1 MPRPVLLPIL
11 LLAALYVALAVLYA
25 VRTPAWQAP
34 DEPAHYNYVA
44 QVAAFGCCPVIEDG
58 DWDNAY
64 LETLKANEFAP
75 DLLANLPAIEY
86 EDHQPPLYYL
96 LLTPF
101 YTLSSGNLVVL
112 RIVTAF
118 IGLTVVLYTY
128 IIATLVM
135 PNRRGVAFAAAAFV
149 ALLPQFL
156 GITASVNNDAL
167 AWSLIGLAL
176 IGTRV
181 YLRFERRGV
190 GDEVGLGVLVGLA
203 LVTKV
208 STIFL
213 LGVVPVAIL
222 LRWLRTRA
230 ENLELKP
237 QRRRERRGETSTQE
251 RTNVEEHSSAS
262 FAPLRFD
269 QLLLR
274 WIAFLIPALL
284 IAGVWWARNSA
295 TYGFPDVFGLAAHD
309 RVVVGQQRTADLI
322 ALVGTGEYLNRAFT
336 TTFQSFF
343 GQLGWMA
350 LPLPMWAYIG
360 IGVLLLLA
368 IGGWGMGWLA
378 RERHTERNPVQRDMA
393 LVLALVGVLA
403 LAQYVYYNTEFVQF
417 QGRYLFTGII
427 PFALLLAGGLD
438 GWLRWAAA
446 RGVLA
451 RYGRWRP
458 YALAAVIF
466 LFVPLNL
473 WLLWR
478 VIPGLAPGI

>member
-1 MPRPVLLPIL
+1 
-11 LLAALYVALAVLYA
+11 
-25 VRTPAWQAP
+25 
-34 DEPAHYNYVA
+34 DEPAHYNYIA

-64 LETLKANEFAP
+64 LETLKANQFAP
-75 DLLANLPAIEY
+75 DLLTNLPAVEY

-101 YTLSSGNLVVL
+101 YTLSNGSLTVL
-112 RIVTAF
+112 RIVTVFMA
-118 IGLTVVLYTY
+118 LTVVLYTY
-128 IIATLVM
+128 IVTTLVM

-156 GITASVNNDAL
+156 GITGSVNNDAL

-176 IGTRV
+176 IGALV

-222 LRWLRTRA
+222 LRWLRQPSPPTPPSA
-230 ENLELKP
+230 LHSVVP
-237 QRRRERRGETSTQE
+237 QGEGRIGRRDGEDAK
-251 RTNVEEHSSAS
+251 HDSSAPLHPR
-262 FAPLRFD
+262 APALKNLRS
-269 QLLLR
+269 LLLR
-274 WIAFLIPALL
+274 WVAFLIPALL
-284 IAGVWWARNSA
+284 IAGVWWGRNIV

-309 RVVVGQQRTADLI
+309 RVVVGQLRTADLI
-322 ALVGTGEYLNRAFT
+322 DQLGTGEYLSRAFT

-343 GQLGWMA
+343 GQLGWMS
-350 LPLPMWAYIG
+350 LPLPSWAYSA

-368 IGGWGMGWLA
+368 IGGWVVGWLA
-378 RERHTERNPVQRDMA
+378 RERDSEPNPVQRDMA
-393 LVLALVGVLA
+393 LVLVLVGVLA
-403 LAQYVYYNTEFVQF
+403 LAQYIYYNTEFVQF
-417 QGRYLFTGII
+417 QGRYMFTGII
-427 PFALLLAGGLD
+427 AFALLVAGGMD
-438 GWLRWAAA
+438 GWLRWAEA
-446 RGVLA
+446 RGVLSHYA
-451 RYGRWRP
+451 RLRP
-458 YALAAVIF
+458 YALAALI
-466 LFVPLNL
+466 LLLVPLNL

-478 VIPGLAPGI
+478 VIPGLSPGI